1 MIDAPPIISVTDALV
16 LSRYVDGVV
25 LVIEGGK
32 TPKEAVLKAR
42 NRLASVGATILGAL
56 INKVDIHKAGY
67 PYDVSYDYGN
77 YYASSND
84 A

>member
-1 MIDAPPIISVTDALV
+1 MV

-56 INKVDIHKAGY
+56 INKVDIQKAGY
-67 PYDVSYDYGN
+67 QYDVRYDYGD
-77 YYASSND
+77 YDSSSNE

>member
-1 MIDAPPIISVTDALV
+1 MWVTDSLV
-16 LSRYVDGVV
+16 LSTYADGVV

-56 INKVDIHKAGY
+56 INKVDIQKTGY
-67 PYDVSYDYGN
+67 QYDVRYDYGD
-77 YYASSND
+77 YYTSSNYS
-84 A
+84 